1 MTESM
6 QSLYSAFRAHG
17 LPKRQVQAFLPAW
30 WDDEIAET
38 PSGLQQAKFILARA
52 LNLKLRSIAE
62 TPARIE
68 FDLPEQRRFKLIKG
82 TTADDVELAV
92 ALARS
97 ASKIVLSNIER
108 PYVRPVSAAEIRSQI
123 LASGK
128 PWVGLSDLLDYCW
141 ECGIPV
147 IHLASSIMKK
157 KMDGIAMSI
166 NGRPSIVLSNV
177 RKQGFLLFHLAH
189 ELGHI
194 ALGHLSEN
202 GAIVDDE
209 IKNHESEE
217 GRNSQEIE
225 ADRFAIEL
233 LTGNADTRLTLPRLV
248 QARPLADTAIRFG
261 KERQI
266 DPTHAVLNVAH
277 NAPKLFPL
285 CVSAVKVISGEST
298 DQTVVRER
306 ALGNLADGL
315 DPDSEHLLR
324 NLIA

>member
-17 LPKRQVQAFLPAW
+17 LPKRQVQAFLPSW

-97 ASKIVLSNIER
+97 ASNIER
-108 PYVRPVSAAEIRSQI
+108 PYTRPGSAAEIRSQI

-141 ECGIPV
+141 ERGIPV

-157 KMDGIAMSI
+157 KMDGIAMST
-166 NGRPSIVLSNV
+166 NDRPSIVLSS
-177 RKQGFLLFHLAH
+177 KKECGYLLFHLAH

-194 ALGHLSEN
+194 ALGHVDAN
-202 GAIVDDE
+202 GAIVDTEIAKNDDVRDDDE
-209 IKNHESEE
+209 VA
-217 GRNSQEIE
+217 
-225 ADRFAIEL
+225 ADELALEL
-233 LTGNADTRLTLPRLV
+233 LAGKASAKLRLGRFMPAPDL
-248 QARPLADTAIRFG
+248 AR
-261 KERQI
+261 
-266 DPTHAVLNVAH
+266 
-277 NAPKLFPL
+277 
-285 CVSAVKVISGEST
+285 
-298 DQTVVRER
+298 VV
-306 ALGNLADGL
+306 N
-315 DPDSEHLLR
+315 
-324 NLIA
+324 N

>member
-108 PYVRPVSAAEIRSQI
+108 PYVRPASAAEIRSQI

-128 PWVGLSDLLDYCW
+128 PWVSLSDLLDYCW

-157 KMDGIAMSI
+157 KMDGIAMST
-166 NGRPSIVLSNV
+166 NNRPSIVLSS
-177 RKQGFLLFHLAH
+177 KKECGYLLFHLAH

-194 ALGHLSEN
+194 ALGHVDAN
-202 GAIVDDE
+202 GAIVDTEIAKNDDGRDDDE
-209 IKNHESEE
+209 VA
-217 GRNSQEIE
+217 
-225 ADRFAIEL
+225 ADEFALEL
-233 LTGNADTRLTLPRLV
+233 LAGKASAKLRLGRFMPAPDL
-248 QARPLADTAIRFG
+248 ARVVSNYGSANR
-261 KERQI
+261 I
-266 DPTHAVLNVAH
+266 DPTHVLLNCAH
-277 NAPKLFPL
+277 NGNFWPL
-285 CVSAVKVISGEST
+285 CTKTLKLLAQGGSDKALVSSYLFSNLAEEIKEDSL
-298 DQTVVRER
+298 DLLR
-306 ALGNLADGL
+306 ALV
-315 DPDSEHLLR
+315 DPE
-324 NLIA
+324 